1 LKRGST
7 CIFRHQAGDS
17 DLREEVKI
25 PTFELMLKKHIPNSI
40 TLLNLLLGCCAL
52 VSILFGQ
59 YVQGFWLVFFAVLA
73 DFADG
78 LVARLLGIHSEL
90 GKQLDSIAD
99 TVSFGVV
106 PGAVYYSL
114 LVQAWGLSLSTGLH
128 WIAVPGFLVSA
139 FSGLR
144 LAKFNLDTRQ
154 TDGFIGL
161 PTPSSTMFA
170 VGLMLIYALNTYGM
184 GEWVLSP
191 AFLYGCVAVQSYLL
205 VAEIPMFSLKFK
217 TFAWAGNEVQ
227 FVFAGIAILLLLL
240 TRELAF
246 SVVVVLYVLFS
257 TLMYVMGK
265 SKI

>member
-1 LKRGST
+1 MLKR
-7 CIFRHQAGDS
+7 
-17 DLREEVKI
+17 
-25 PTFELMLKKHIPNSI
+25 HIPNFI

-52 VSILFGQ
+52 VSILYGQ

-78 LVARLLGIHSEL
+78 LVARLLGVHSEL
-90 GKQLDSIAD
+90 GQQLDSIAD

-106 PGAVYYSL
+106 PGAIYYSL
-114 LVQAWGLSLSTGLH
+114 LALSLDLDLGSSLH
-128 WIAVPGFLVSA
+128 VVAVPGFIVSA

-154 TDGFIGL
+154 ADGFIGL

-170 VGLMLIYALNTYGM
+170 VGLMLIYALDTYGM
-184 GEWVLSP
+184 RQWVLSP
-191 AFLYGCVAVQSYLL
+191 VFLYACVAVQSYLL
-205 VAEIPMFSLKFK
+205 VAEIPMFGLKFK
-217 TFAWAGNEVQ
+217 TLRWAGNEIK
-227 FVFAGIAILLLLL
+227 FIFAAIAILLLLL

-257 TLMYVMGK
+257 IVTHLVNPK
-265 SKI
+265 SEA

>member
-1 LKRGST
+1 
-7 CIFRHQAGDS
+7 
-17 DLREEVKI
+17 
-25 PTFELMLKKHIPNSI
+25 M
-40 TLLNLLLGCCAL
+40 
-52 VSILFGQ
+52 
-59 YVQGFWLVFFAVLA
+59 
-73 DFADG
+73 
-78 LVARLLGIHSEL
+78 
-90 GKQLDSIAD
+90 DSIAD
-99 TVSFGVV
+99 MVSFGVV

-114 LVQAWGLSLSTGLH
+114 LVLALERDPGAGLH
-128 WIAVPGFLVSA
+128 FAAVPGFIVSA

-170 VGLMLIYALNTYGM
+170 VGLMLIYALDTYGM

-205 VAEIPMFSLKFK
+205 VAEVPMFGLKFK
-217 TFAWAGNEVQ
+217 TFTWAGHEVQ
-227 FVFAGIAILLLLL
+227 FIFTAIAILLLLL

-257 TLMYVMGK
+257 TLMYVAGK